1 MKKILL
7 LSTISLT
14 LIGYGS
20 PRYTGSSVPITNI
33 KPEVVIVQDND
44 TRAGFLDTIKVW
56 LQDNNYSYIISPD
69 NSKHDLNK
77 LTIEYEG
84 HWGWDLAL
92 YLKDAEIK
100 AYQGGQRVGDIKF
113 KVPYTANPNKFGNA
127 SKRIGFMMDTLFGQ
141 MTPDQATKAANSST
155 VN

>member
-14 LIGYGS
+14 LIGCGS

-69 NSKHDLNK
+69 NLKHDLNK

-141 MTPDQATKAANSST
+141 MTPAQATKAANSST